1 MTACDVVTRLPALG
15 LAFISYVC
23 DWMQAIV
30 LPRSGFCFVKQENH
44 LGGAA
49 WLVSP
54 TALIG
59 EMFQS
64 SSWQQS
70 GSEDHVIEHKWQAP
84 DMQRRLTFKLPA
96 CTSCNK
102 RVGEW
107 APVKGRRALVPGQAG
122 LV

>member
-1 MTACDVVTRLPALG
+1 MTACDVVIRLPVLG

-70 GSEDHVIEHKWQAP
+70 GNEDHVIERNWRAQGEGLWC
-84 DMQRRLTFKLPA
+84 RVRLGWFECYFCPIVLLYRTNGWA
-96 CTSCNK
+96 C
-102 RVGEW
+102 
-107 APVKGRRALVPGQAG
+107 
-122 LV
+122 